1 MMVNLEIRDT
11 GPGLDE
17 KDFSKIFTP
26 FFTTK
31 EDGSGLGLAIVNPV
45 RISRG
50 ALNPVLPHGAF
61 LTG

>member
-45 RISRG
+45 RISHG